1 MIYAGWLETGK
12 VIAYPISKLDG
23 GMQLINWLCEF
34 YCSPRNLSGD
44 WGQPGNVNDFLWSC
58 EEMNFPWLNIP
69 QMVKDAEFILEY
81 PMVDKEPLKKWSF
94 GRATLLGD
102 AAHPMYPRGSNGA
115 GQAIIDARVL
125 ADSLSLESD
134 EVAAF
139 TKYEKERLPKTT
151 AIVHANRTNPPDAI
165 LREVYQRTGDRP
177 FKSMTDIITKDE
189 LYELSD
195 QYKKIAGFQ
204 VATT

>member
-1 MIYAGWLETGK
+1 
-12 VIAYPISKLDG
+12 
-23 GMQLINWLCEF
+23 
-34 YCSPRNLSGD
+34 
-44 WGQPGNVNDFLWSC
+44 
-58 EEMNFPWLNIP
+58 
-69 QMVKDAEFILEY
+69 
-81 PMVDKEPLKKWSF
+81 
-94 GRATLLGD
+94 
-102 AAHPMYPRGSNGA
+102 MYPRGSNGA

-125 ADSLSLESD
+125 ADSISLESD
-134 EVAAF
+134 QVAAF
-139 TKYEKERLPKTT
+139 IKYETERLPKTT

-204 VATT
+204 VAPT

>member
-1 MIYAGWLETGK
+1 
-12 VIAYPISKLDG
+12 
-23 GMQLINWLCEF
+23 
-34 YCSPRNLSGD
+34 
-44 WGQPGNVNDFLWSC
+44 
-58 EEMNFPWLNIP
+58 
-69 QMVKDAEFILEY
+69 MVEDAEFILEY

-139 TKYEKERLPKTT
+139 TKYEKERLSKTT

-177 FKSMTDIITKDE
+177 FKSMADIITNDE

>member
-1 MIYAGWLETGK
+1 
-12 VIAYPISKLDG
+12 
-23 GMQLINWLCEF
+23 
-34 YCSPRNLSGD
+34 
-44 WGQPGNVNDFLWSC
+44 
-58 EEMNFPWLNIP
+58 MNFPWLNIP
-69 QMVKDAEFILEY
+69 QMVKDAEVILEY

-115 GQAIIDARVL
+115 GQAIIDARIL
-125 ADSLSLESD
+125 ADNLSFEPD

-139 TKYEKERLPKTT
+139 LKYEKERLPKTT
-151 AIVHANRTNPPDAI
+151 AIVKANRTNPPDAI
-165 LREVYQRTGDRP
+165 LREVYERSGDKP

-189 LYELSD
+189 LDELSD

-204 VATT
+204 VSMT

>member
-1 MIYAGWLETGK
+1 MIYAGWLKTGK
-12 VIAYPISKLDG
+12 FIAYPIAKVDK
-23 GMQLINWLCEF
+23 GMQIVNWLCEF
-34 YCSPRNLSGD
+34 YCSPRNPSGD
-44 WGQPGNVNDFLWSC
+44 WGQPGNVDDFLWSC

-115 GQAIIDARVL
+115 GQAIIDARSL
-125 ADSLSLESD
+125 ADSLSFESD

-139 TKYEKERLPKTT
+139 LKYEKERLPKTT

-165 LREVYQRTGDRP
+165 LREVYERTGDKP
-177 FKSMTDIITKDE
+177 FKSMTDIMTRDE

-204 VATT
+204 VSMT